1 MGLWRAFIVT
11 SLATA
16 VHSVKNFPPENALTL
31 LGPVY
36 QATTNSSW
44 PQYANAASQAHDAL
58 SKAIA
63 TGMSAYGAIDNQST
77 SFSMSVFSA
86 TDNATIFNFHFEAPA
101 LNGSYTRGKL
111 TEDTIYRTGSI
122 GKLLTIYNWL
132 VDIGDSVFLDPVTK
146 YVVSAS
152 SSSYALNMSAG

>member
-11 SLATA
+11 SLAIA

-77 SFSMSVFSA
+77 SFSISVFSA
-86 TDNATIFNFHFEAPA
+86 TDNSTIFYFHFEAPG

-111 TEDTIYRTGSI
+111 TDDTIYRTGSI
-122 GKLLTIYNWL
+122 GKLLTIYTWL
-132 VDIGDSVFLDPVTK
+132 VDIGDSVFLDPITK

-152 SSSYALNMSAG
+152 SSSYTLSMSAG